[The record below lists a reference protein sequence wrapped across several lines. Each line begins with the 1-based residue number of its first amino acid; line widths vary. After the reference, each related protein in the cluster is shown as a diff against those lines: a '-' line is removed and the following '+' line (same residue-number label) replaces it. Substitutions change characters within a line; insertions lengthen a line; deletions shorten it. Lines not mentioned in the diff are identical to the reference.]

1 MIRIYIILMLLY
13 LFLHLDLDL
22 LNMSKI
28 NIKNTVIPNS
38 FNVIVDSSICDTVNV
53 DVKFGIFLIIY

>member
-1 MIRIYIILMLLY
+1 MLLY

-28 NIKNTVIPNS
+28 NLKNTVIPNS
-38 FNVIVDSSICDTVNV
+38 FNVIVDSSTCDTVNV